1 MTLWILLTLLAALAA
16 AALVVPLVRRY
27 DRPANA
33 PSAAREVYRDQIAEI
48 DVQERNGSVSPT
60 EAEALRTEAKRRLL
74 AEDRFAEKPSRPLGG
89 AALSRAAF
97 VIAGLVAL
105 GSTLLYSKLGA
116 PGVTSV
122 AGAETGAQAA
132 PSAAAG
138 GADGSAA
145 QQASIEGMVGKL
157 EERLKANPDDADG
170 WRMLGLSR
178 YSLQQYPAA
187 AAAYAKAV
195 ALKPESGE
203 LQSAYGETLV
213 LEAKGTVTPAAK
225 SAFQRAVAADPTD
238 PRARYFLG
246 LARDQAGDR
255 KGAIADWITIYNGA
269 PAGAPWAPG
278 LREVIVAAAGKAG
291 VDIAGKLKPASTAAE
306 TVAPPPLAQSAG
318 APGPGSVLAGGT
330 ASGGAGGLGATAA
343 GGIPNPSPEQMAAA
357 SRLPPSQ
364 QQDMI
369 RSMVDRLA
377 ARLKSNPQDPEGW
390 LRLMRA
396 RMVLGDPQAAAAA
409 RREALAALTD
419 ASARAQVD
427 QGAKALGV
435 PGA

>member
-60 EAEALRTEAKRRLL
+60 EAEGLRTEAKRRLL

-122 AGAETGAQAA
+122 AGAETAAQAV
-132 PSAAAG
+132 PSAAG
-138 GADGSAA
+138 GTDGSAA

-157 EERLKANPDDADG
+157 EERLKANPNDVDG

-195 ALKPESGE
+195 ALKPDSGE

-213 LEAKGTVTPAAK
+213 LEAKGTVTPAAR

-255 KGAIADWITIYNGA
+255 KGAIADWIAIYNGA

-278 LREVIVAAAGKAG
+278 LREVIVAAASKAG
-291 VDIAGKLKPASTAAE
+291 VDIASKLKPTSTAAE

-318 APGPGSVLAGGT
+318 APGPDGVPAGGT
-330 ASGGAGGLGATAA
+330 ASGSAGGPGATTA

-409 RREALAALTD
+409 RREALAALSD
-419 ASARAQVD
+419 ASARAQIE